1 VLLLS
6 LVTLALVALVL
17 EVVRLSLMRRARQL
31 RTAMAEVFQTADGK
45 HKSLLMAEP
54 VEAGV
59 LEILNVD
66 GGHLVHRR
74 VPLLPQAWKIF
85 LKPEKGEPLFETSRH
100 VLWQA
105 VVDVQLG
112 DLHLEP
118 LPVRWVL
125 DPDGSEVFR
134 GHPGDGGH
142 VVAGCSE
149 QVEVLLVVEIGEP
162 GGENLLVRDAGLEH
176 LLDVQGLDVVCV
188 QAWLERSS
196 SC

>member
-1 VLLLS
+1 
-6 LVTLALVALVL
+6 
-17 EVVRLSLMRRARQL
+17 
-31 RTAMAEVFQTADGK
+31 
-45 HKSLLMAEP
+45 MAEP

-59 LEILNVD
+59 LKVLNID
-66 GGHLVHRR
+66 GGHLVHCG

-85 LKPEKGEPLFETSRH
+85 FKSEKGEPLFETSRH

-118 LPVRWVL
+118 LPVGRVL
-125 DPDGSEVFR
+125 DPDGREVLR

-142 VVAGCSE
+142 VIAGCPE
-149 QVEVLLVVEIGEP
+149 EVEVLLVVEVGEP
-162 GGENLLVRDAGLEH
+162 GGENLFVRDARLKH

-188 QAWLERSS
+188 QAWLDRSS
-196 SC
+196 SCRR